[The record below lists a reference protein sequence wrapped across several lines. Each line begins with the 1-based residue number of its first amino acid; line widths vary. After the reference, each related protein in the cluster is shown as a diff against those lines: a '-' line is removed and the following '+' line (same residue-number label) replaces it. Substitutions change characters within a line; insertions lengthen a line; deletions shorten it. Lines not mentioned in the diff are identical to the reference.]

1 MTTTGETTVATD
13 WTPPAYADPARF
25 TEREI
30 ELTADSGTVGGT
42 LTLPVDRTEATVG
55 VVLLTGGGPLDR
67 DETSGPNKPLKDL
80 AWGLAGRGIAVL
92 RFDKISFIRPESMT
106 EPGFTMTGEYVPHAV
121 EAVRMLQQHAGRVFI
136 VGHSMGGKIAPL
148 VATTEPAVAGVA
160 IMAGDTQPMHRALVR
175 VGRYLAEVAPELV
188 PAELVE
194 DFTRRA
200 AVVDRADLSPAT
212 PAAELPFGMSA
223 EYWLDQ
229 RGYDPAATAAALDR
243 PILILQGGRDYQVTV
258 ADDLAGWQRALAHR
272 ADVIIKVLDADN
284 HQFVAGS
291 GPSTPAD
298 YQRPDHVDPAVITT
312 LADWLSSVRVP
323 PPGRE

>member
-1 MTTTGETTVATD
+1 MTTAESTTGASN
-13 WTPPAYADPARF
+13 WTPPSYVDQARF
-25 TEREI
+25 TEREV
-30 ELTADSGTVGGT
+30 ELTAEPGPVGGT
-42 LTLPVDRTEATVG
+42 LTLPVDPAAAPVG

-80 AWGLAGRGIAVL
+80 AWGLAGHGIAVL
-92 RFDKISFIRPESMT
+92 RFDKLSFLRPESMT

-121 EAVRMLQQHAGRVFI
+121 AAVRLLQQHAERVFV

-148 VATTEPAVAGVA
+148 VATAEPTVAGIV
-160 IMAGDTQPMHRALVR
+160 ILAGDTQPMHQALVR

-212 PAAELPFGMSA
+212 PAAELPFGLAA

-258 ADDLAGWQRALAHR
+258 ADDLPGWQRALAHR
-272 ADVIIKVLDADN
+272 SDVIIKVLEADN

-298 YQRPDHVDPAVITT
+298 YERPGQVDGEVITVV
-312 LADWLSSVRVP
+312 ADWISTVAP
-323 PPGRE
+323 QHGPG